1 MSDLVDVILPLA
13 IRDTYTYA
21 LPPDMPMPPIGSRV
35 LVPLAKKVVIGI
47 VLQPHSTPLSPDI
60 TIREV
65 IQLLDPFPII
75 TPQQLRL
82 WQWMASY
89 YMCPLG
95 DVMAAALPA
104 KALDHHYSMA
114 ESKRRRVVIDHFDGT
129 TIPKNALNAPQQE
142 AFKHIQTQ
150 FECHDIVLLQGVT
163 SSGKTEIY
171 IHLIEE
177 QLRLGHQVLYLVPE
191 IALTTQL
198 TDRLQRIFGTQLRV
212 YHSRISDAQRMEIY
226 RQQLLDHSPRL
237 IVGARSAVFL
247 PMHNLGLIIMDEE
260 HESSYK
266 QQEPA
271 PRYHARAVAAM
282 MASHAS
288 AKLLLGSA
296 TPSIESRFLAERG
309 KYGYVTLTQ
318 RYQGLQLPAI
328 SLIDLKQQYHR
339 KEMYMHFSDPLV
351 LRIRQELEQKKQ
363 IILFLNR
370 RGYAPYI
377 QCTQCGHIPT
387 CSDCNVS
394 LTYHRRGNMLVC
406 HYCGRSYSV
415 PTRCPKCGGEMK
427 LHGFGTERLEEEV
440 TELFPDARVA
450 RMDLDST
457 LQKNRYLE
465 IINDFQD
472 RRIDILVGTQMV
484 TKGLDFDNVSV
495 VGVVSADNL
504 IYFPDFRAFERA
516 FQQMTQVSGRAGRH
530 GHQGKVI
537 IQTFNPYHQAIR
549 NVIDNDYKAMYDSQI
564 TERRVF
570 RYPPYSRLIDITL
583 KHRDS
588 ELLNDAAA
596 RFATLLQQ
604 VFATR
609 VIGPEYPNV
618 SRVRGLYIKKI
629 LMRFDRTEPIAEA
642 KKIIIA
648 TGARSRNLPNL
659 PQDGKHIIMDIADKL
674 KTDKQLSSLQIHF
687 DVDPQ

>member
-1 MSDLVDVILPLA
+1 MTDLVDVILPLA

-35 LVPLAKKVVIGI
+35 LVPLARKVVIGI
-47 VLQPHSTPLSPDI
+47 ILRPHATPLNPDI
-60 TIREV
+60 TIRPI

-75 TPQQLRL
+75 TLQQLKL
-82 WQWMASY
+82 WQWMSSY

-114 ESKRRRVVIDHFDGT
+114 ESKRRRVVIDHFNGV
-129 TIPKNALNAPQQE
+129 TIPKNALNGPQKE
-142 AFKHIQTQ
+142 AFKSIQTQ
-150 FECHDIVLLQGVT
+150 FECQDIVLLQGVT

-198 TDRLQRIFGTQLRV
+198 TDRLQRIFGNQLRV
-212 YHSRISDAQRMEIY
+212 YHSRVSDAQRMEIY

-282 MASHAS
+282 MASYAH

-309 KYGYVTLTQ
+309 KYGYVTLSE

-328 SLIDLKQQYHR
+328 TLIDLKQQYHR

-351 LRIRQELEQKKQ
+351 SRIRQELEQKKQ

-377 QCTQCGHIPT
+377 QCTECGAIPT

-394 LTYHRRGNMLVC
+394 LTYHRHGNTLVC
-406 HYCGRSYSV
+406 HYCGRSYPV
-415 PTRCPKCGGEMK
+415 PSRCPKCGGEMK

-440 TELFPDARVA
+440 SQLFPEARVA
-450 RMDLDST
+450 RMDLDT
-457 LQKNRYLE
+457 TRKKNDYE
-465 IINDFQD
+465 HIIRAFSDHEV
-472 RRIDILVGTQMV
+472 DILIGTQMV
-484 TKGLDFDNVSV
+484 TKGLHFDDVSLV
-495 VGVVSADNL
+495 AVLNADAL
-504 IYFPDFRAFERA
+504 ISQPDFRSYERA
-516 FQQMTQVSGRAGRH
+516 YQMLEQVSGRAGRTGKQGAVFIQSFDIEHPIFRYVCDHATDAFYQAQIEERHRFRFPPFYRQITLTLRH
-530 GHQGKVI
+530 GNEERVSQAAAWLQAQLAIIFGSRCTDVI
-537 IQTFNPYHQAIR
+537 TPAISKIQTMHLRSFNLRIEASS
-549 NVIDNDYKAMYDSQI
+549 NLSKAKQ
-564 TERRVF
+564 
-570 RYPPYSRLIDITL
+570 
-583 KHRDS
+583 
-588 ELLNDAAA
+588 
-596 RFATLLQQ
+596 LLQQ
-604 VFATR
+604 QIDTLQSFPAFKGVQ
-609 VIGPEYPNV
+609 V
-618 SRVRGLYIKKI
+618 
-629 LMRFDRTEPIAEA
+629 
-642 KKIIIA
+642 
-648 TGARSRNLPNL
+648 LP
-659 PQDGKHIIMDIADKL
+659 
-674 KTDKQLSSLQIHF
+674 

>member
-1 MSDLVDVILPLA
+1 MTDLVDVILPLA

-21 LPPDMPMPPIGSRV
+21 LPPDMPMPDIGSRV
-35 LVPLAKKVVIGI
+35 LVPLARKVVIGI
-47 VLQPHSTPLSPDI
+47 VLRPHSAPLSPGI

-75 TPQQLRL
+75 TTQQLKL
-82 WQWMASY
+82 WQWMSSY

-114 ESKRRRVVIDHFDGT
+114 ESKRRRVVIDHFNGT
-129 TIPKNALNAPQQE
+129 TIPKNALNTPQAE
-142 AFKHIQTQ
+142 TLRNIYTQ
-150 FECHDIVLLQGVT
+150 FESHDIVLLQGVT

-177 QLRLGHQVLYLVPE
+177 QLQLGHQVLYLVPE

-212 YHSRISDAQRMEIY
+212 YHSRVSDAQRMEIY

-247 PMHNLGLIIMDEE
+247 PMHHLGLIIMDEE

-282 MASHAS
+282 MASHAN

-309 KYGYVTLTQ
+309 KYGFVTLTQ

-328 SLIDLKQQYHR
+328 TLIDLKQQYHR

-377 QCTQCGHIPT
+377 QCTQCGKIPT

-394 LTYHRRGNMLVC
+394 LTYHRFGHTLVC
-406 HYCGRSYSV
+406 HYCGRSYPV
-415 PTRCPKCGGEMK
+415 PTQCPECGGEMK

-440 TELFPDARVA
+440 SQQFPEARVA
-450 RMDLDST
+450 RMDLDT
-457 LQKNRYLE
+457 TRKKNDYE
-465 IINDFQD
+465 HIIRAFSNHEV
-472 RRIDILVGTQMV
+472 DILIGTQMV
-484 TKGLDFDNVSV
+484 TKGLHFDDVSLV
-495 VGVVSADNL
+495 AVLNADAL
-504 IYFPDFRAFERA
+504 ISQPDFRSYERA
-516 FQQMTQVSGRAGRH
+516 YQMLEQVSGRAGRT
-530 GHQGKVI
+530 GQQGAVF
-537 IQTFNPYHQAIR
+537 IQSFDIEHPIFRYVCDHATDAFYQAQIEER
-549 NVIDNDYKAMYDSQI
+549 HRFRFPPFYRQI
-564 TERRVF
+564 TLTLRHGNEQRV
-570 RYPPYSRLIDITL
+570 SQ
-583 KHRDS
+583 
-588 ELLNDAAA
+588 AAA
-596 RFATLLQQ
+596 WLQAQLAIIFGSRCTDVITPAISKIQSLHLRSFNLRIEATSNLSKAKQLLQQ
-604 VFATR
+604 QIDTMQSFPAFKGVQ
-609 VIGPEYPNV
+609 V
-618 SRVRGLYIKKI
+618 
-629 LMRFDRTEPIAEA
+629 
-642 KKIIIA
+642 
-648 TGARSRNLPNL
+648 LP
-659 PQDGKHIIMDIADKL
+659 
-674 KTDKQLSSLQIHF
+674 

>member
-21 LPPDMPMPPIGSRV
+21 LPPDMPMPPLGSRI

-440 TELFPDARVA
+440 TELFPGARVA
-450 RMDLDST
+450 RMDLDT
-457 LQKNRYLE
+457 TRKKNDYE
-465 IINDFQD
+465 NIIRAFSEHEV
-472 RRIDILVGTQMV
+472 DILIGTQMV
-484 TKGLDFDNVSV
+484 TKGLHFDDVSLV
-495 VGVVSADNL
+495 AVLNADAL
-504 IYFPDFRAFERA
+504 ISQPDFRSYERA
-516 FQQMTQVSGRAGRH
+516 YQMLEQVSGRAGRT
-530 GHQGKVI
+530 GQQGSVF
-537 IQTFNPYHQAIR
+537 IQTFDPEHPIFHYVCDHATDAFYQAQIEER
-549 NVIDNDYKAMYDSQI
+549 HRFRFPPFYRQI
-564 TERRVF
+564 TLTLRHSNEQRVSQAAEWLQAQLVIIF
-570 RYPPYSRLIDITL
+570 GNRCTDVITPAISKIQSL
-583 KHRDS
+583 HLRSFNLRIEASANLSK
-588 ELLNDAAA
+588 AKQ
-596 RFATLLQQ
+596 LLQQ
-604 VFATR
+604 QIDLLQSFPAFKGVH
-609 VIGPEYPNV
+609 V
-618 SRVRGLYIKKI
+618 
-629 LMRFDRTEPIAEA
+629 
-642 KKIIIA
+642 
-648 TGARSRNLPNL
+648 LP
-659 PQDGKHIIMDIADKL
+659 
-674 KTDKQLSSLQIHF
+674 

>member
-1 MSDLVDVILPLA
+1 MTNLVDVILPLA

-21 LPPDMPMPPIGSRV
+21 LPSDMPMPPIGSRV
-35 LVPLAKKVVIGI
+35 LVPLARKVVIGI
-47 VLQPHSTPLSPDI
+47 VLRPHSAPLSPDI
-60 TIREV
+60 TIRPI

-75 TPQQLRL
+75 TSQQLKL

-114 ESKRRRVVIDHFDGT
+114 ESKRRRVVIDHFSGT
-129 TIPKNALNAPQQE
+129 TIPKNTLNTHQSEALQSI
-142 AFKHIQTQ
+142 HTQ
-150 FECHDIVLLQGVT
+150 FDSHNIVLLQGVT

-177 QLRLGHQVLYLVPE
+177 QLQLGHQVLYLVPE

-198 TDRLQRIFGTQLRV
+198 TDRLQRIFGNQLRV

-282 MASHAS
+282 MASNAN
-288 AKLLLGSA
+288 AQLLLGSA

-351 LRIRQELEQKKQ
+351 LRMRQELEQKKQ

-377 QCTQCGHIPT
+377 QCTQCGAIPI

-394 LTYHRRGNMLVC
+394 LTYHRRENALVC
-406 HYCGRSYSV
+406 HYCGHSV
-415 PTRCPKCGGEMK
+415 PVPNRCPVCGGEMK

-440 TELFPDARVA
+440 TELFPEARVA
-450 RMDLDST
+450 RMDLDT
-457 LQKNRYLE
+457 TRKKNDYE
-465 IINDFQD
+465 NIIRAFSNHEV
-472 RRIDILVGTQMV
+472 DILIGTQMV
-484 TKGLDFDNVSV
+484 TKGLHFDDVSLV
-495 VGVVSADNL
+495 AVLNADAL
-504 IYFPDFRAFERA
+504 ISQPDFRSYERA
-516 FQQMTQVSGRAGRH
+516 YQMLEQVSGRAGRS
-530 GHQGKVI
+530 GQQGAVF
-537 IQTFNPYHQAIR
+537 IQSFDITHPIFHYVCDHATDAFYHAQIEER
-549 NVIDNDYKAMYDSQI
+549 HRFRFPPFYRQI
-564 TERRVF
+564 TLTLRHTNEQRV
-570 RYPPYSRLIDITL
+570 SQ
-583 KHRDS
+583 
-588 ELLNDAAA
+588 AAA
-596 RFATLLQQ
+596 WLQSQLSIIFGNRCTDVLTPAINKIQNLHLRSFNLRIEASANLSKAKQLLQQ
-604 VFATR
+604 Q
-609 VIGPEYPNV
+609 IDILQSYPAFKGV
-618 SRVRGLYIKKI
+618 QV
-629 LMRFDRTEPIAEA
+629 
-642 KKIIIA
+642 
-648 TGARSRNLPNL
+648 LP
-659 PQDGKHIIMDIADKL
+659 
-674 KTDKQLSSLQIHF
+674 